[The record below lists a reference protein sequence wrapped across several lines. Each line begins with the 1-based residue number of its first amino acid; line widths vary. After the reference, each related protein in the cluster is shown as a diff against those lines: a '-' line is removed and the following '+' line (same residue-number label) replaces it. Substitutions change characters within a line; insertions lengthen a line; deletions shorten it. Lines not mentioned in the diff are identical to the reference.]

1 MILQKGVS
9 VKLALIIMALV
20 LVGPFLA
27 SVPAGGEGE
36 AADRHARD
44 ASPGAEQ
51 SPVPVRSADASASP
65 LHLLLAEEQ
74 DGVDW
79 AAGKIRVTGIGMPP
93 ANAASPTIRR
103 EMAERAALS
112 DAERKL
118 VKAVSEIKV
127 GSDGNVRSHMGER
140 NFTEKIQGYIKG
152 YRVTGERERDDG
164 GIEID
169 VELPLTGQNGLSRQL
184 FE

>member
-1 MILQKGVS
+1 M
-9 VKLALIIMALV
+9 KLSLIITALV
-20 LVGPFLA
+20 LVGPVLA
-27 SVPAGGEGE
+27 SVPAGGESG

-44 ASPGAEQ
+44 ASPAAER
-51 SPVPVRSADASASP
+51 PVLVRIADASVSP
-65 LHLLLAEEQ
+65 LHLLLAAEQ
-74 DGVDW
+74 EGVDW

-103 EMAERAALS
+103 ELAERAALS

-140 NFTEKIQGYIKG
+140 DFTEKIQGYIKG
-152 YRVTGERERDDG
+152 YHVTGERERDDG

-169 VELPLTGQNGLSRQL
+169 VELPLNGQNGLSRQL